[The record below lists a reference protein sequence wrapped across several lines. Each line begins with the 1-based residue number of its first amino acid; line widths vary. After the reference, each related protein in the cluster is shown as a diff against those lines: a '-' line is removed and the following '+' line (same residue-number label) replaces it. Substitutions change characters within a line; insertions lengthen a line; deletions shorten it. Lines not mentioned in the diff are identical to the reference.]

1 MTVKTPV
8 YLDHNATTPIDPRV
22 LEVLISVQRDHFGNP
37 ASNGHS
43 LGWAAAQLVEQ
54 AREQVALLIGAAPR
68 EVIFTS
74 GATESNNLALLGTA
88 EIHSRRSTH
97 LITTN
102 IEHESV
108 SGPAAELER
117 QGWQVTRIPADKDGV
132 VEAKAFAAAPME
144 GAALVSVIAVQNE
157 IGTLQPLAE
166 IGKLCKGMGVLLH
179 CDAAQAAGK
188 IPLDVETMGIDLMSI
203 SSHKLY
209 GPKGVGALYLRR
221 RDPRVK
227 IHPRQFGG
235 GQERGLRPGTLNVP
249 GIAAFGE
256 ACRLARLEMGLEE
269 PRLLDLRERF
279 LAGLQ
284 AAIPGMQVNGCLRRR
299 LAGNLNVSFDGVRA
313 HALLGK
319 LTTLALS
326 SSSACSSA
334 DSQPSPIL
342 MNLGLSEAL
351 ASASL
356 RIGLGRFT
364 TEDEVDFAVEKIAQ
378 VVKQVR

>member
-1 MTVKTPV
+1 VTVKTPV

-37 ASNGHS
+37 ASSGHS

-54 AREQVALLIGAAPR
+54 AREQVALLIGSEPR

-88 EIHSRRSTH
+88 ETRSSRSTH

-117 QGWQVTRIPADKDGV
+117 QGWQVTRVPANNDGL
-132 VEAKAFAAAPME
+132 VETAAFAAAPME
-144 GAALVSVIAVQNE
+144 GAALVSVIAAQNE

-166 IGKLCKGMGVLLH
+166 IGTLCKGMGVLLH

-188 IPLDVETMGIDLMSI
+188 IPLDVEAMGIDLMSI

-235 GQERGLRPGTLNVP
+235 SQERGLRPGTLNVP

-256 ACRLARLEMGLEE
+256 ACRLARLEMVMEAR
-269 PRLLDLRERF
+269 RLLVLRERF
-279 LAGLQ
+279 LAGLRE
-284 AAIPGMQVNGCLRRR
+284 AIPGMQVNGCLRRR

-334 DSQPSPIL
+334 DSQPSLIL

-364 TEDEVDFAVEKIAQ
+364 TEDEVDFAVAKIAQ
-378 VVKQVR
+378 VVDQVR